1 VISLSDLLRIPT
13 GTRAIFDTNIIVY
26 WVTDHIR
33 FGDNCKEAGK
43 RVEEGEIHG
52 VLPCVIL
59 NELLHRMMIAE
70 TIERGYA
77 LSPQDAVKKLKDTP
91 SLIKEL
97 SVAWT
102 VYDSLQ
108 TMGFDMIEDETGIS
122 HLTYHFSQEYGLM
135 AKDAAIVAYAHK
147 NKISDIITND
157 RDFQRVPWL
166 TCWNP

>member
-1 VISLSDLLRIPT
+1 
-13 GTRAIFDTNIIVY
+13 
-26 WVTDHIR
+26 
-33 FGDNCKEAGK
+33 
-43 RVEEGEIHG
+43 
-52 VLPCVIL
+52 
-59 NELLHRMMIAE
+59 MIAE

-91 SLIKEL
+91 PLIKEL

-108 TMGFDMIEDETGIS
+108 AMGFDMIEDETGIS
-122 HLTYHFSQEYGLM
+122 RLTYHFSREYDLM

-147 NKISDIITND
+147 NKITDIITND